1 MADSGGD
8 CDQTCVAD
16 DVVVAGKQAVWIF
29 SEFETKKSLEKLVAW
44 LTPDDWPSWGSS
56 MFKEMKQLSP
66 RTVVPSATGQQW
78 HANYLEVVSLAGK
91 ELSTVLRCDFKRT
104 SEWAAM
110 TYDLDHSVGDMLQV
124 DRGYLLAYDVAGTR
138 RVKALK
144 VVGFTNTVL
153 NVLATEVCPEWGD
166 WVRQATTTAAT
177 ELTGRSTGPKRGAV
191 GDDATARSGSTADKA
206 ADLTQGYAERWVS
219 TVTDMAQFYGP
230 YASDVGSRLWSGKYT
245 QADAAQDSTRL
256 FLRVARD
263 WSQAWQAGTEM
274 AANFAESEVPPT
286 GGADPGS
293 GSLRSIEFTKM
304 DVPPQVR
311 DTTVSVTDLARVG
324 LPAATIKASALT
336 VEPTTIGP
344 DTETVTIEADTTD
357 VPCGLYEGSLLLG
370 PTGRPSQVPAL
381 FYVSNARPGA

>member
-1 MADSGGD
+1 MAEPGGD

-16 DVVVAGKQAVWIF
+16 DVIVDGKQAVWIF
-29 SEFETKKSLEKLVAW
+29 SEFETKKSLDKLVTW

-56 MFKEMKQLSP
+56 MFKEMKQVST
-66 RTVVPSATGQQW
+66 RTDVPSATGEQW

-91 ELSTVLRCDFKRT
+91 ELNTVLRCDFKRT

-124 DRGYLLAYDVAGTR
+124 DRGYLLAYDVAGMR

-177 ELTGRSTGPKRGAV
+177 EVTGRSTGPKSGAV
-191 GDDATARSGSTADKA
+191 GDAATTRSGTTADTA

-219 TVTDMAQFYGP
+219 TVTDMAQFYGS
-230 YASDVGSRLWSGKYT
+230 YATDVGSRLWSGKYS

-263 WSQAWQAGTEM
+263 WSQAWQAGTQL
-274 AANFAESEVPPT
+274 ATNFAESEVPAT

-293 GSLRSIEFTKM
+293 GSLRTTEFTKFV
-304 DVPPQVR
+304 VPAQVR
-311 DTTVSVTDLARVG
+311 DTPVSVTDLVRVG
-324 LPAATIKASALT
+324 LPAATLKASAVT

-344 DTETVTIEADTTD
+344 DTDTVTIEADTTD

-370 PTGRPSQVPAL
+370 TSGLQPQVPAL